1 MKKTKRLKM
10 RGIPRRDFIRYFDKL
25 SERCL
30 NNCYFGSD
38 WQAEVLPEYFESTGS
53 IKMNCV
59 EIDISVESER
69 FESFLFQFRKDFLRG
84 GG

>member
-25 SERCL
+25 SEGSL
-30 NNCYFGSD
+30 DSCYFGSD
-38 WQAEVLPEYFESTGS
+38 WQAEILPEYFESTGS

-59 EIDISVESER
+59 EIEISVDSDR
-69 FESFLFQFRKDFLRG
+69 FDSFIFQFRKYFLRG